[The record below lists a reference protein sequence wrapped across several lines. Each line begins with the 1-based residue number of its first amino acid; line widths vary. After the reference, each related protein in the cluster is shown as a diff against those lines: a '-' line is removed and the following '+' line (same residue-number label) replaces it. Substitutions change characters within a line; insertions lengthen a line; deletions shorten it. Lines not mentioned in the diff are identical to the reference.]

1 MRITLALLALAACTP
16 DIAPGSYLCGP
27 EGLCPEGQL
36 CNGPD
41 NICVLVSEARPFSC
55 GTATDP
61 DVLDD
66 QPGAGTV
73 LANLPCVSV
82 PSETHGCLLDDDGQ
96 DFFQFDVP
104 AGCAAV
110 RVEASVSFPIA
121 FQPLGLVFST
131 AGRPGGAGRH
141 AVLVG
146 GRAGRGRALLRAGGA
161 GRRPHRWA
169 SSRTAAATAAAPAA
183 RPVHPPDP
191 ARCPLGR
198 RRPHLELAVRAVPRV
213 RAGARR
219 RRARRGARPRRPRAP
234 ARYRWL
240 CRRGKCS
247 CRRERGRKIDVVS
260 RYSYLPLFPARQQ
273 GSGDKRP
280 RLR

>member
-1 MRITLALLALAACTP
+1 MRIALALLALAACTP

-61 DVLDD
+61 ELDD

-131 AGRPGGAGRH
+131 AGGP
-141 AVLVG
+141 
-146 GRAGRGRALLRAGGA
+146 
-161 GRRPHRWA
+161 
-169 SSRTAAATAAAPAA
+169 AAPADT
-183 RPVHPPDP
+183 P
-191 ARCPLGR
+191 CSSG
-198 RRPHLELAVRAVPRV
+198 AVPGEDV
-213 RAGARR
+213 RCFGQAVQAGGHYALGVVKDSGGDCSGTCRHNR
-219 RRARRGARPRRPRAP
+219 YILRIRLAAP
-234 ARYRWL
+234 
-240 CRRGKCS
+240 
-247 CRRERGRKIDVVS
+247 
-260 RYSYLPLFPARQQ
+260 
-273 GSGDKRP
+273 
-280 RLR
+280 